1 MFYLKRNVP
10 NWERAARLVVAAI
23 LAVVASMGA
32 VDMPAWAGWLIAVA
46 LALTAIVGFCPAC
59 AMVGRRPI
67 GE

>member
-32 VDMPAWAGWLIAVA
+32 LDMPAWAGWPIAAA

-59 AMVGRRPI
+59 AMVGRRRI